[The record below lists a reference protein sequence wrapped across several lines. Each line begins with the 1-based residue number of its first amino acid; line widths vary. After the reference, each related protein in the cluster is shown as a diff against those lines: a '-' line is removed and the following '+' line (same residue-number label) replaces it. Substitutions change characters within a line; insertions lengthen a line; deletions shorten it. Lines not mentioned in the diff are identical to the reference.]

1 MIRHVEL
8 HSLEL
13 AGVWDQLEAD
23 EEDVITDDGVT
34 QELDRLGLRV
44 EPSEYEDKQL
54 ATVPSVER
62 LQDNSG

>member
-1 MIRHVEL
+1 M
-8 HSLEL
+8 
-13 AGVWDQLEAD
+13 
-23 EEDVITDDGVT
+23 ITDDGVT

>member
-13 AGVWDQLEAD
+13 AGVRDQLEAD
-23 EEDVITDDGVT
+23 EEDVITDDGIT

-44 EPSEYEDKQL
+44 EPSEYEDQQL
-54 ATVPSVER
+54 ATVSSVER